1 MISNHQLQKL
11 AEDICES
18 FGFPEYAKLR
28 TVKWSDRLRA
38 AGGNCK
44 RYSNGWQ
51 EHYDIAISTK
61 WVGANDEQLLMQ
73 ILVHELVHLRYFNH
87 SSRFKFTVGLLGN
100 RPCAHLYGYKHTPR
114 DTDSYTCKIGLRA
127 LDINKCY
134 DILDERVTA
143 YKRAR
148 VKIAAVR

>member
-1 MISNHQLQKL
+1 MISDYQLQRL
-11 AEDICES
+11 ARDTCKG
-18 FGFPEYAKLR
+18 FGITEYSKLR
-28 TVKWSDRLRA
+28 TVKWSNRLTA
-38 AGGNCK
+38 SGGNCSRHRTK
-44 RYSNGWQ
+44 IDEYYVIN
-51 EHYDIAISTK
+51 ISSK
-61 WVGANDEQLLMQ
+61 WAGANDEQLLMQ

-87 SSRFKFTVGLLGN
+87 SDAFKFTVGLFGN
-100 RPCAHLYGYKHTPR
+100 RPYAHLYGYKHTPR